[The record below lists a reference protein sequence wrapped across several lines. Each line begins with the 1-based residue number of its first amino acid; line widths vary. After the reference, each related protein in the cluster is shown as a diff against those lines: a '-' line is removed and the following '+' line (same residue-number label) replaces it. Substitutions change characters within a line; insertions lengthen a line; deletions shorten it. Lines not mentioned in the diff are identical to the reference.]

1 VDDVIR
7 PASPPQLITTS
18 AKELDHL
25 AVVCGLAKVLDTAFV
40 IPGTRIR
47 VGLDSILGLLPGI
60 GDAIGMA
67 LGGYIVLVAARLGVP
82 RPVIAR
88 MLLNLGTDAVVGA
101 VPVVGDVFD
110 VAWKAHAKNVALLE
124 QAVAQPKEAR
134 RSSVKLLVGIGLGL
148 VALVAG
154 TVVLTMWLVR
164 LVTG

>member
-7 PASPPQLITTS
+7 PASPPQLITS
-18 AKELDHL
+18 DKELDHL
-25 AVVCGLAKVLDTAFV
+25 ALVRGLAKVLDTAFV

-47 VGLDSILGLLPGI
+47 VGLDSILGLLPVV

-82 RPVIAR
+82 KPVLAR

-110 VAWKAHAKNVALLE
+110 IAWKAHAKNAALLE
-124 QAVAQPKEAR
+124 QSLAKPKEAR
-134 RSSVKLLVGIGLGL
+134 RSSVKLLLGIGLGL